1 MYEIITNW
9 RSTWLL
15 YKFTLHGEPQ
25 LKASQRKKRRKTTDT
40 MNPICSN
47 ILFLGSP
54 LEVVFSS
61 LQHSWFD
68 KSVLSFHLFFSSNA
82 DLPSYHSDGW
92 EFLKEIDQMIPVRDS
107 LNDLNLPACKSQLN
121 YLGEQISPKSL
132 SKN

>member
-1 MYEIITNW
+1 MENHNWKLASGRNEGKPQTRWIQFVPIFHFLDLHSRWFSVFYSTLDSTNQF
-9 RSTWLL
+9 
-15 YKFTLHGEPQ
+15 YHF
-25 LKASQRKKRRKTTDT
+25 
-40 MNPICSN
+40 IC
-47 ILFLGSP
+47 F
-54 LEVVFSS
+54 
-61 LQHSWFD
+61 
-68 KSVLSFHLFFSSNA
+68 FFSNT